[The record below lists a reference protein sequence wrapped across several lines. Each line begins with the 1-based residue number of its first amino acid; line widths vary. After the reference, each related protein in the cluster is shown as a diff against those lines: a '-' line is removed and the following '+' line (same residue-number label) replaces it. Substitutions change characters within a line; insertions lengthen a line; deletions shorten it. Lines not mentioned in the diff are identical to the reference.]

1 MSKNKDAKRK
11 AKIKAQ
17 KAQAIQQAQARNDRV
32 AEEMKVSLP
41 GNNKHPKQLLRII

>member
-17 KAQAIQQAQARNDRV
+17 KAQAAQQAQARNEHRQ
-32 AEEMKVSLP
+32 AHNGKTT
-41 GNNKHPKQLLRII
+41 